1 MYVLLNFRLLKK
13 FYQLVIFNILVILF
27 RFVPSANLN
36 NVFLNLIVRKEE
48 VIKRVPLN

>member
-13 FYQLVIFNILVILF
+13 FYQLVIFNILVIF
-27 RFVPSANLN
+27 GFVPSANLN